1 MVDGPVTDYYAL
13 LGERRSPWL
22 DTPALQAKF
31 HLLAAAQHP
40 DRAPAGDQGEKTEAT
55 ARFAALNAAYRCLRE
70 PKERVA
76 HLLVLE
82 SGEKPADVQR
92 IPPGTIE
99 LFNDVG
105 TVCRGVDA
113 LLVEREAE
121 ASPMRR
127 LQSFERGLEWTSRIE
142 DLRARI
148 QARQEALLREL
159 LELDAVWSAAPPVSD
174 PSRRSALPLRRL
186 AEVSQLLGYFAR
198 WVAQLDERLTRLAL

>member
-1 MVDGPVTDYYAL
+1 VVDGPITDYYAL

-22 DTPALQAKF
+22 DTQALQARF
-31 HLLAAAQHP
+31 HALAADQHP
-40 DRAPAGDQGEKTEAT
+40 DRAPVGDQGAKTEAT
-55 ARFAALNAAYRCLRE
+55 ARFAALNAAYHCLRE

-105 TVCRGVDA
+105 AVCRAVDS
-113 LLVEREAE
+113 LLAEREAE
-121 ASPMRR
+121 PSPMRR
-127 LQSFERGLEWTSRIE
+127 LQSFERGLEWSGRIE

-148 QARQEALLREL
+148 QTRQEALLGEL
-159 LELDAVWSAAPPVSD
+159 LELDAVWSEAPPVGD
-174 PSRRSALPLRRL
+174 PARRRALPLQRL
-186 AEVSQLLGYFAR
+186 AELSQLLGYFAR
-198 WVAQLDERLTRLAL
+198 WAAQLDERLTRLAL